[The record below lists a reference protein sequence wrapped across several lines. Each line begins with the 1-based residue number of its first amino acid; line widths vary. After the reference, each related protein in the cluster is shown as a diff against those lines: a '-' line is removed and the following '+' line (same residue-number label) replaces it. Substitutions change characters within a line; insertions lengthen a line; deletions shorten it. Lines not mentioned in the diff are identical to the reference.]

1 MDAVRVLGI
10 VVCVLL
16 LGGVAN
22 AITEVVDQTLDYTDV
37 WFFPAPDAIL
47 DHSPY
52 YRGSW
57 EDAEW
62 THDMTSLVPADAVG
76 IQSATLSIDAW
87 DVDGVEGEVDIVSA
101 NGVDLG
107 ALSDTGGRFW
117 GSSQFSLPSTLLNE
131 LWLDGQLD
139 VFVDI
144 DAENTGQRVTLGS
157 STLSVTYIIPEPAT
171 VGLLGLGGLLLLK
184 RRRS

>member
-1 MDAVRVLGI
+1 MDAARVLGI
-10 VVCVLL
+10 VVCVFL

-22 AITEVVDQTLDYTDV
+22 ATTEIVDQTLDHTDV

-62 THDMTSLVPADAVG
+62 THDMTSLVPGDAVG

-87 DVDGVEGEVDIVSA
+87 DVDGAEGEIDVVSA
-101 NGVDLG
+101 NGVELG

-117 GSSQFSLPSTLLNE
+117 GTSEFALPTSLLDQ
-131 LWLDGQLD
+131 LWQGGQLN
-139 VFVDI
+139 VSVDI

-157 STLSVTYIIPEPAT
+157 STLSVTYIVPEPAT